1 MGWTKSEWKR
11 IRDGESWGDVWMTR
25 NPEYIL
31 ESAEKMV
38 KEIEIKEKEE
48 KEKSKKKE

>member
-1 MGWTKSEWKR
+1 MNNDDDMGFDLGLRW
-11 IRDGESWGDVWMTR
+11 VAN
-25 NPEYIL
+25 NPDSMLEY
-31 ESAEKMV
+31 ARKMV